1 MKSKSGKIF
10 KFVVLFAC
18 AFVAVSCQNH
28 VMSQPRVGWERLPE
42 ILGRI
47 KAPVFPDR
55 DFDITDF
62 GAAGDGKTKCT
73 EAFDKAIKACHQAG
87 GGRVVVPEGIFLT
100 GPIHLRSNVC
110 LEVGKGATILFS
122 DRFEDYLPAVLI
134 RWEGRECYNLS
145 PLIYANGCRN
155 IAVTGRGTLD
165 GQGKAWWSWRK
176 GSGDPYRKSNN
187 QNAKWARENVPLA
200 KRVQGGKDFHWCP
213 TFISPV
219 KCQNVLIEGLTI
231 IDGPFW
237 NVHPLYCEN
246 VTVRNLTIINH
257 GPNGDGCNPDSCRDV
272 LIEDCYFDTGDD
284 CIAIKSG
291 RNNDGRRVNIPSENI
306 VVRRCKM
313 KDGHGGVVMGSEMS
327 GGVRNVFIE
336 DCTMD
341 SPNLDR
347 ALRIKTNSVRGGFVE
362 NVYMRN
368 VSIGQV
374 GDAVLK
380 INFYYGE
387 KDTGQFTPRVR
398 NINMENVTSK
408 KSKYGLLIQAY
419 ERAPVTDIRIKNC
432 SFQNVDKPNVL
443 EGVKNVRFNN
453 VKINDEIFNKTVN
466 PGVLLK
472 N

>member
-1 MKSKSGKIF
+1 MF
-10 KFVVLFAC
+10 TALLAC
-18 AFVAVSCQNH
+18 TLLAVSCQSH
-28 VMSQPRVGWERLPE
+28 AVSQSQVGWEKLPE

-55 DFDITDF
+55 EFKITDF
-62 GAAGDGKTKCT
+62 GAGAEGKTKCT
-73 EAFDKAIKACHQAG
+73 EAFAGAIEACNQAG
-87 GGRVVVPEGIFLT
+87 GGRVVVPRGTFLT
-100 GPIHLRSNVC
+100 GPIRLKSNVC
-110 LEVGKGATILFS
+110 LEVSEGATIRFS
-122 DRFEDYLPAVLI
+122 DRFEDYLPPVLV

-145 PLIYANGCRN
+145 PLIYANGCTN
-155 IAVTGRGTLD
+155 IAVTGKGTLD
-165 GQGKAWWSWRK
+165 GQGKTWWAWRK
-176 GSGDPYRKSNN
+176 GPNDPYRKAND
-187 QNAKWARENVPLA
+187 QNAKWVQEDIPVA

-219 KCQNVLIEGLTI
+219 KCKNVLIEGLTI

-237 NVHPLYCEN
+237 NVHPLYSEN
-246 VTVRNLTIINH
+246 VTVRGLTIRNH

-291 RNNDGRRVNIPSENI
+291 RNKDGRRVNIPSENI
-306 VVRRCKM
+306 VVRRCQM

-327 GGVRNVFIE
+327 GGVRNVFAE
-336 DCTMD
+336 DCIMD

-347 ALRIKTNSVRGGFVE
+347 ALRIKSNSVRGGFVE

-368 VSIGQV
+368 VTIGEV
-374 GDAVLK
+374 GDAVLR

-387 KDTGQFTPRVR
+387 KDTGQFTPTVR

-419 ERAPVTDIRIKNC
+419 ERAPAADITLKNC
-432 SFQNVDKPNVL
+432 SFKNVARPNVL
-443 EGVKNVRFNN
+443 EGVKNVRFDN
-453 VKINDEIFNKTVN
+453 VKINDVVYDTIIN
-466 PGVLLK
+466 PSL
-472 N
+472 